1 METFLN
7 SSRKN
12 LTILDQ
18 LKQVHVVLGN
28 EACDLDSVVST
39 LVTAYLFQNLNLAF
53 GIIVFPVINV
63 PREDLR
69 IRTEVTYFLTKLNIP
84 LDLLICKDEFDFER
98 LHNDGNL
105 SVILVD
111 HNVLAPSDSFLET
124 SVIRII
130 DHHVQENIVKD
141 KYDVTIELVGS
152 CATLVAEKVFE
163 KLPDILD
170 TQILMINSYTTF
182 IYLGTIIFD
191 TVCLNEN
198 AKRVTS
204 KDMEIAS
211 KLESL
216 LKDVNKEEI
225 FQEIKKAKFDVSDL
239 TFDELLRKDLKVI
252 SNNTIN
258 IAISS
263 LPMLLQSVK
272 TSENIESTVN
282 HFCSK
287 FQYNAVVMMGINI
300 KTETEIKRDIG
311 IYSPLSDLQ
320 QQIIE
325 FLKNYDDPNLELE
338 ELEFPFPLFNQKNSS
353 ASRKFILPILNIFLQ
368 HQIASVS
375 SSCETMPS
383 VKTSENIESTVNHF
397 CSKFQYNAVVMMG
410 INIKTETEIK
420 RDIGIYSPLSDLQQQ
435 IIEFLKNYDD
445 PNLELEEL
453 EFPFPLFNQKNS
465 SASRKFI
472 LPILNIFLQHQI
484 ASVSSSLFVS
494 YPLCQIGNIENSDD
508 LSDFDPLSAENA
520 DSNLGSPR
528 YGSGSTN
535 LIGRL
540 GVSGEP
546 LSSQSSSAQNSCPY
560 TPQNSFVEDSFDLDD
575 SLVKQTES
583 LPSFN
588 SREMI
593 EKIEH
598 KRGKL
603 RGYDKDTDV
612 SSIRAI
618 PFTPKNSFS
627 DSSFESYVPQ
637 QILAM
642 DSDSLIEK
650 VKKKKAS
657 LVGGDEFLS
666 SFEDAYEIQADKTVN
681 DKSSEV
687 KCTEKTSIDNE
698 SLQDGQECK
707 LSLGQNSPLIP
718 VITMTQL
725 DKTEIID
732 H

>member
-7 SSRKN
+7 SSKKN

-111 HNVLAPSDSFLET
+111 HNVLAPSDSFLEM

-170 TQILMINSYTTF
+170 TQIAMLLY
-182 IYLGTIIFD
+182 GTIIFD

-353 ASRKFILPILNIFLQ
+353 ASRKFILPILN
-368 HQIASVS
+368 
-375 SSCETMPS
+375 
-383 VKTSENIESTVNHF
+383 
-397 CSKFQYNAVVMMG
+397 
-410 INIKTETEIK
+410 
-420 RDIGIYSPLSDLQQQ
+420 R
-435 IIEFLKNYDD
+435 
-445 PNLELEEL
+445 
-453 EFPFPLFNQKNS
+453 
-465 SASRKFI
+465 
-472 LPILNIFLQHQI
+472 FLQHQI

-494 YPLCQIGNIENSDD
+494 YPLCQVGNIENSDD

-657 LVGGDEFLS
+657 LVGGDEFLT
-666 SFEDAYEIQADKTVN
+666 SFEDAYETQADKTVN